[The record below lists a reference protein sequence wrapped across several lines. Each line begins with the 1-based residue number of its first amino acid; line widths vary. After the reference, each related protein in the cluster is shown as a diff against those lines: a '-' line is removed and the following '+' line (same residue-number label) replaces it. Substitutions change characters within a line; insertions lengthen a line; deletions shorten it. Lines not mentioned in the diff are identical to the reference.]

1 MAKLYG
7 LNRPR
12 LPTLG
17 DVVIPNGI
25 VTINNDIKEVG
36 LTNRL
41 AGLNKKQSLRYSQ

>member
-12 LPTLG
+12 WATLS

-25 VTINNDIKEVG
+25 VIINNDINEVG

-41 AGLNKKQSLRYSQ
+41 AGLNKK